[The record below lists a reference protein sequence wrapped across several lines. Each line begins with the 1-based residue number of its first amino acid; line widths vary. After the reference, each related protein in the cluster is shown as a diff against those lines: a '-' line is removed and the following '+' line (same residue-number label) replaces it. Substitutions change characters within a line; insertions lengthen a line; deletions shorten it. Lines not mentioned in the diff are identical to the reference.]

1 MGDFSS
7 SSDDEPM
14 ISSPDASGNENSDD
28 DDIFHYQKRKFV
40 KTAVGN
46 GNNTPPASASAR
58 GKRSKQMPFDDQ
70 MTTLERN
77 KEIKEKKLRGRI
89 NRKTSQHDSD
99 DDSVVEFLDQ
109 SKATAKSGNNDD
121 SSIEVLASPS
131 DSSRYLAASNQPS
144 LRASMPI
151 DLLDS
156 SDDES
161 PRARI
166 SQMPLSRLKG
176 ASKELMDVLQRSK
189 QATLQLRRAQHYH
202 AEDIQVDTR
211 ELETPSIVSKAQQR
225 FAPASN
231 QRQPIDFGSALR
243 FTCRIQ
249 LEINGKK
256 KESTQKVYT
265 LRENEQF
272 QVLLAKFLKANAIPT
287 GARINMIFDGM
298 ALDMIRTPSS
308 YEMVDEDLIDVNGK
322 VNVIP
327 TSIQSNNHQNSF
339 GPKLTIKLRRK
350 LGKKVE
356 EYPIQIGQRETF
368 QRILDAYRERQ
379 KLSETRVTLRF
390 DGECINLSK
399 TPAAYG
405 MESGDLID
413 VICD

>member
-14 ISSPDASGNENSDD
+14 MSSPDASANDNSDD

-46 GNNTPPASASAR
+46 ACKTPPASASR
-58 GKRSKQMPFDDQ
+58 KRSKQMSTDDT
-70 MTTLERN
+70 MSILERN
-77 KEIKEKKLRGRI
+77 KERKEKKLRERI
-89 NRKTSQHDSD
+89 NRNTSEHDSD
-99 DDSVVEFLDQ
+99 DDSVVEVVDQ
-109 SKATAKSGNNDD
+109 SKATAKSDNNDD

-131 DSSRYLAASNQPS
+131 ASRRNFAASNQPS
-144 LRASMPI
+144 GRARMPV

-176 ASKELMDVLQRSK
+176 VSKECMDVLQRSQ
-189 QATLQLRRAQHYH
+189 QATLQLRRAQHYR

-211 ELETPSIVSKAQQR
+211 ELERI
-225 FAPASN
+225 APASN
-231 QRQPIDFGSALR
+231 QRQPIDFGSTLR
-243 FTCRIQ
+243 FNCTIQ

-256 KESTQKVYT
+256 KETTQEVYT
-265 LRENEQF
+265 LRENEQI
-272 QVLLAKFLKANAIPT
+272 QVLLEKFLKANAMPT
-287 GARINMIFDGM
+287 CARINMMLDGI

-308 YEMVDEDLIDVNGK
+308 YEMIDGDLIDINGK

-327 TSIQSNNHQNSF
+327 TSIRSNKPQNSF
-339 GPKLTIKLRRK
+339 GPKLTVKLRRK
-350 LGKKVE
+350 LGKKME
-356 EYPIQIGQRETF
+356 EHPLEIGQQETF
-368 QRILDAYRERQ
+368 QRIFDAYRESQ

-399 TPAAYG
+399 TPAAYD